1 MNPAER
7 LIIALDFPDPRQ
19 ARILADR
26 LSNTG
31 AAYKIGLELFL
42 AGGPSFVAQMAS
54 HYRIFLDLKFHDIP
68 STVAAAVK
76 AAASL
81 GVWMINIHAGGGRK
95 MMTAAR
101 EALANYNIKPL
112 LLAVTVLT
120 SLNDSQ
126 LSELGFRE
134 GAEKRARLLATL
146 AAESG
151 LDGVICSP
159 LEIKVVKETGGS
171 DFLTVSPGIRLA
183 GSDNNDQSRVATP
196 REVIRAGG
204 DYLVVGRPV
213 RAAEDPYAAAR
224 KIIEEIGG
232 IGLNESS

>member
-7 LIIALDFPDPRQ
+7 LIIALDLPDPQ
-19 ARILADR
+19 KARILADR
-26 LSNTG
+26 LSDTG

-42 AGGPSFVAQMAS
+42 AGGPSFVAEMTS
-54 HYRIFLDLKFHDIP
+54 RHRIFLDLKFHDIP

-81 GVWMINIHAGGGRK
+81 GVWMVNIHAAGGRK
-95 MMTAAR
+95 MMVAAR
-101 EALANYNIKPL
+101 EALANYNAKPL

-126 LSELGFRE
+126 LSELGFGE
-134 GAEKRARLLATL
+134 GSEKRARLLSTL

-159 LEIKVVKETGGS
+159 REIEAVKEIGGS
-171 DFLTVSPGIRLA
+171 GFLTVSPGVRPA
-183 GSDNNDQSRVATP
+183 GSNINDQSRVATP

-204 DYLVVGRPV
+204 DYLVVGRPI
-213 RAAEDPYAAAR
+213 RTAEDPYAAAW

-232 IGLNESS
+232 

>member
-7 LIIALDFPDPRQ
+7 LIIALDLPDPQ
-19 ARILADR
+19 KARILADR
-26 LSNTG
+26 LSDTG

-42 AGGPSFVAQMAS
+42 AGGPSFVAEMTS
-54 HYRIFLDLKFHDIP
+54 RHRIFLDLKFHDIP

-81 GVWMINIHAGGGRK
+81 GVWMVNIHAAGGRK
-95 MMTAAR
+95 MMVAAR
-101 EALANYNIKPL
+101 EALANYNAKPL

-126 LSELGFRE
+126 LSELGFWE
-134 GAEKRARLLATL
+134 GVEKRVRLLSTL
-146 AAESG
+146 VAESG

-159 LEIKVVKETGGS
+159 REIEAVKEIGGS
-171 DFLTVSPGIRLA
+171 GFLTVSPGVRPA
-183 GSDNNDQSRVATP
+183 GSNINDQSRVATP

-204 DYLVVGRPV
+204 DYLVVGRPI
-213 RAAEDPYAAAR
+213 RTAEDPYAAAW

-232 IGLNESS
+232 